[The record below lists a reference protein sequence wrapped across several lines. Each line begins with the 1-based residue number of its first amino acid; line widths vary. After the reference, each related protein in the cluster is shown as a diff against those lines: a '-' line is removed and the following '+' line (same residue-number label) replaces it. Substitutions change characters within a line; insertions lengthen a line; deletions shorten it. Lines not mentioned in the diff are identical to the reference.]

1 MVYITDEATTILD
14 EIRNQALEQMENLPT
29 DIPEPGLRLLIQKDQ
44 AALSLDVPQTEDQ
57 VVERDGHPVLL
68 IDSQVGNLLSGA
80 TVDIEHA
87 PTGDRLVIER
97 REGEGEADE
106 TEE

>member
-14 EIRNQALEQMENLPT
+14 DIRNQALEQMDSLPE
-29 DIPEPGLRLLIQKDQ
+29 DIPEPGLRLLIQQDQ
-44 AALSLDVPQTEDQ
+44 AALSLDVPQLSDQ

-68 IDSQVGNLLSGA
+68 IDPEVGGLLSGA

-97 REGEGEADE
+97 RENGDGAQP
-106 TEE
+106 